1 MFVIFMKN
9 ITMKNYILLFTLIIV
24 FSGCKNKQPDRE
36 PTKEEKAVYGNV
48 FLPDLSNAYFK
59 KGVWAFTKDGIL
71 SAEEDKGLWTKKQ
84 YENFILELDFKN
96 EPGAN
101 SGVFV
106 YGSDLRK
113 WMTHSVEIQITDDYS
128 ERWSK
133 APSTWHCGAIF
144 GHLAPSHDA
153 VKKPGEWN
161 HYKITCKGQNVTV
174 ELNGETVTR
183 MDMSKWTS
191 AATNPDGSK
200 IPGWMKVPYAQL
212 PTKGHIGLQ
221 GKHAGVKVYFRN
233 INITKL

>member
-1 MFVIFMKN
+1 MKLLV
-9 ITMKNYILLFTLIIV
+9 TILVLTII
-24 FSGCKNKQPDRE
+24 SQGCSNKQQEKPLSA
-36 PTKEEKAVYGNV
+36 EEIAVYGNV
-48 FLPDLSNAYFK
+48 FRPDLSNAYNH

-113 WMTHSVEIQITDDYS
+113 WMLYSVEIQITDDFS
-128 ERWSK
+128 EKWAKS
-133 APSTWHCGAIF
+133 PDTWHCGAIF
-144 GHLAPSHDA
+144 GHLAPTHSA

-161 HYKITCKGQNVTV
+161 HYKITCKGQNITV
-174 ELNGETVTR
+174 ELNEDTVTQ

-191 AATNPDGSK
+191 ATRNPDGSK
-200 IPGWMKVPYAQL
+200 IPSWMKIPYAEL

-233 INITKL
+233 INIREL